1 MPIQIPRLRRWLVL
15 AGVVLCLV
23 VAGAYVHRRRQAREV
38 FKQIPAK
45 MNLNIQQTAEGFKV
59 SKSEQGRTLFTVQA
73 SRAVQFK
80 TGGRA
85 ELHHVTITLYGRDA
99 SRYDQIYGDDFAYDP
114 QTGDVTAQ
122 GEVRIDLEANPEG
135 LLKPDQSKP
144 EGMKNP
150 IHLVTHDLVFNQK
163 TGNAFTRG
171 KVELRMPQATGSA
184 MGIHYTAK
192 DNVLTLDSQVRL
204 ALSGARSET
213 LQATRAIITKEP
225 RQAVLEEPRLADGTQ
240 KMQARRATLF
250 LRDDNTVEHVMASDD
265 VQVQITGKSPA
276 QARASEAEFTVNKA
290 QDGLSRAVFHGDV
303 QIESG
308 GDRPSRV
315 NAGRIQVDFA
325 ARNQVSKI
333 HAEENVRLVEGAS
346 PEPGAGSAGTNSAL
360 AANPALAA
368 GSVTSA
374 RAATK
379 IAGGAAG
386 VPARRKAEA
395 APQIEITAPAIDF
408 FMAKGKGLDHAETS
422 GTARIA
428 ILPTKGDGSSTAVTA
443 GNFQAKFDANGR
455 LSSVHGAPDAKVVN
469 TTPGQPDRTSTSDQI
484 DATFR
489 PAGGMDSIVQQGN
502 IAYSDGERQ
511 ARADRARYTPADKML
526 VLTGSPRITDQG
538 LATTA
543 DTLRMN
549 RGTGDAI
556 AEGNVKTT
564 YSDLREQPNGA
575 LLAGASPIHVTA
587 RSMTAHRDSA
597 SATYSGEVRL
607 WQDANIVEAPNI
619 EFDRDRRSIVA
630 RGNGR
635 PVSTALVQVEKSGK
649 VTPIS
654 ITSIGLTY
662 TDDQRRAQFEGGVT
676 AKGADVTVVADHVDA
691 YLAARSQNASGPMK
705 GQGRL
710 DRLVAEGN
718 VVVQEPGRKAS
729 GNQLTYTVADDKFV
743 LSGGTPSIFDAEQGK
758 IRGDSLTF
766 FRRDDRVL
774 VEGKDSSP
782 TVTQTRVAR

>member
-1 MPIQIPRLRRWLVL
+1 MPIQVPRLRRWLVL
-15 AGVVLCLV
+15 AAGLLCLV

-38 FKQIPAK
+38 LKQIPAK

-114 QTGDVTAQ
+114 LTGDVTAQ

-144 EGMKNP
+144 EDMKNP

-192 DNVLTLDSQVRL
+192 DNVLTLDSQVNL
-204 ALSGARSET
+204 VLSGARRGT
-213 LQATRAIITKEP
+213 LQATRAVITKEP
-225 RQAVLEEPRLADGTQ
+225 RQAVLEEPRLADGAQ

-250 LRDDNTVEHVMASDD
+250 LRDDNTVDHVVARDD
-265 VQVQITGKSPA
+265 VQVQIAGKSPV
-276 QARASEAEFTVNKA
+276 QARAGNAEFTVNQA

-303 QIESG
+303 QIESK
-308 GDRPSRV
+308 GDRSSRV

-325 ARNQVSKI
+325 SRNRVSKI
-333 HAEENVRLVEGAS
+333 HAEENVKLVEGAS
-346 PEPGAGSAGTNSAL
+346 AGPGPSL
-360 AANPALAA
+360 
-368 GSVTSA
+368 
-374 RAATK
+374 ATK
-379 IAGGAAG
+379 VADGAAG
-386 VPARRKAEA
+386 VPARRDGEA
-395 APQIEITAPAIDF
+395 AQQIEITAPAIDF
-408 FMAKGKGLDHAETS
+408 FMAKGKGLDHAETL
-422 GTARIA
+422 GAARIA
-428 ILPTKGDGSSTAVTA
+428 ILPANGDGSSTAVTA
-443 GNFQAKFDANGR
+443 GNFQAKFAANGR
-455 LSSVHGAPDAKVVN
+455 LSSVHGAPEAKVVN

-484 DATFR
+484 EATFL
-489 PAGGMDSIVQQGN
+489 PAGGIEAIVQQGN
-502 IAYSDGERQ
+502 LAYSDGERQ
-511 ARADRARYTPADKML
+511 AHADRARYTPADQML
-526 VLTGSPRITDQG
+526 VLTGSPRITDKG

-549 RGTGDAI
+549 RGTGDAV

-597 SATYSGEVRL
+597 SATYSGDVRL
-607 WQDANIVEAPNI
+607 WQDANVVEAHDI

-635 PVSTALVQVEKSGK
+635 PVSTALVQIDKSGK

-654 ITSIGLTY
+654 ITSTRLTY

-676 AKGADVTVVADHVDA
+676 AKGADVIVIAEHVDA
-691 YLAARSQNASGPMK
+691 YLAARSQNASGAMK
-705 GQGRL
+705 GQGQL

-718 VVVQEPGRKAS
+718 VLVQEPGRKAT
-729 GNQLTYTVADDKFV
+729 GNQLTYMVADDKFV
-743 LSGGTPSIFDAEQGK
+743 LSGGTPSIFDAERGK